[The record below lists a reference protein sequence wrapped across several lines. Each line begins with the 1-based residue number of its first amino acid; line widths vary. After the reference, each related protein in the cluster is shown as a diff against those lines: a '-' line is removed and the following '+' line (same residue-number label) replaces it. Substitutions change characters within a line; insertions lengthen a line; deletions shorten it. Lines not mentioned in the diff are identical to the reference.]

1 MSQSINVKRHHYDRN
16 DKDISRIFYESKKI
30 FACLIKR
37 EMVNLKKKTEDGEKV
52 YFLKLQH
59 RLSSKLIIHV
69 REHQNFLWWTFH
81 QMDFFSSDLKI
92 QII

>member
-1 MSQSINVKRHHYDRN
+1 MKGHDYDRN
-16 DKDISRIFYESKKI
+16 DKDISSIFYESKKI
-30 FACLIKR
+30 FAFLIKG
-37 EMVNLKKKTEDGEKV
+37 EMVNLKKKKKTEDGEKV

-69 REHQNFLWWTFH
+69 REHQDFLWRTFH
-81 QMDFFSSDLKI
+81 QMDFFSSDFKI